1 VSLKTPLGRAAPMPA
16 ADGGDEVLRNYVDGA
31 WLVPDG
37 AELLDVPDPSTG
49 ARLARVPRS
58 RAVEVDA
65 AVTAARRAFL
75 GWREVPVA
83 ERARKVLALRSELEN
98 HFEELAASV
107 VRENG
112 KTLGEARGS
121 LRRGIEAT
129 EFAASAPTT
138 MQGSFLEDVS
148 PGVDTTLL
156 RQPVGVVAGIT
167 PFNFPVMIPLWMAPL
182 ALVCGNTFLLKPSER
197 VPLSATIL
205 ARLFDTAGFP
215 KGTFN
220 LVHGDAAAVNAIL
233 EHPGID
239 AVSFV
244 GSAPTARHVY
254 TTAAAHGKRVQA
266 LAGAKNHLIVM
277 PDADLDRAVPAILSS
292 AFGQS
297 GERCLAGSVVLA
309 VEPVGDALVG
319 RLAESV
325 RSLKLGPADD
335 PTTDVG
341 PVIRADHRA
350 RVLHWIEEGKSG
362 GATIAAQ
369 GPAPPGGPGFYVAP
383 VLFDRV
389 RPDMAIAQ
397 EEIFGP
403 VLSVIRVAS
412 LEEALEVANRA
423 RFGNASAIFTRDGR
437 AAREFTHRI
446 EAGMLGINLGVPAP
460 AAYFPFAGWKG
471 SFYGDLH
478 ATGRDAIEFYTRKK
492 VVTSRWG

>member
-1 VSLKTPLGRAAPMPA
+1 MPA
-16 ADGGDEVLRNYVDGA
+16 SGAGDEILSNFVDGA
-31 WLVPDG
+31 WVQPAG

-49 ARLARVPRS
+49 ARIARVPRS
-58 RAVEVDA
+58 RALDVDS
-65 AVTAARRAFL
+65 AVAAARRAFPL
-75 GWREVPVA
+75 WREVPVA
-83 ERARKVLALRSELEN
+83 ERARRVLALRLELEN

-112 KTLGEARGS
+112 KTLAEARGS
-121 LRRGIEAT
+121 VRRGIEAT

-138 MQGSFLEDVS
+138 MQGSFLEDVA
-148 PGVDTTLL
+148 PGVDTTML

-182 ALVCGNTFLLKPSER
+182 ALVCGNCFVLKPSER
-197 VPLSATIL
+197 VPLSATVL

-233 EHPGID
+233 EHPEID

-266 LAGAKNHLIVM
+266 LAGAKNHMIVM
-277 PDADLDRAVPAILSS
+277 PDADLERAVPAILSS

-309 VEPVGDALVG
+309 VGTVGDPLIG
-319 RLAESV
+319 RLAEAV
-325 RSLKLGPADD
+325 RNLKLGPADD
-335 PTTDVG
+335 PTTEVG

-350 RVLHWIEEGKSG
+350 RVLQWIEAGIAG
-362 GATIAAQ
+362 GATVAAR
-369 GPAPPGGPGFYVAP
+369 GSAPAEASGFYVAP

-389 RPDMAIAQ
+389 RPEMAIAQ

-403 VLSVIRVAS
+403 VLAVVRVAS
-412 LEEALEVANRA
+412 LDEALTVANRA
-423 RFGNASAIFTRDGR
+423 RFGNAAAIFTRDGH

-492 VVTSRWG
+492 VVTSRW

>member
-1 VSLKTPLGRAAPMPA
+1 MPA
-16 ADGGDEVLRNYVDGA
+16 SGTDDEILSNFVDGA
-31 WLVPDG
+31 WVQPAG
-37 AELLDVPDPSTG
+37 ADLLDVPDPSTG

-58 RAVEVDA
+58 RPVDVDSAVA
-65 AVTAARRAFL
+65 AARRAFSM
-75 GWREVPVA
+75 WREVPVA
-83 ERARKVLALRSELEN
+83 ERARRVLALRSELET
-98 HFEELAASV
+98 HFEELAANV

-112 KTLGEARGS
+112 KTLTEARGS
-121 LRRGIEAT
+121 VRRGIEAT

-138 MQGSFLEDVS
+138 MQGSFLEDVA
-148 PGVDTTLL
+148 PGIDTTLL

-182 ALVCGNTFLLKPSER
+182 ALVCGNVFVLKPSER
-197 VPLSATIL
+197 VPLSATLL
-205 ARLFDTAGFP
+205 ARLFDAAGFP

-297 GERCLAGSVVLA
+297 GERCLAGSVVVA
-309 VEPVGDALVG
+309 VEPVGDPLVG
-319 RLAESV
+319 RLAEAV
-325 RSLKLGPADD
+325 RRLKLGPADD
-335 PTTDVG
+335 PSTDVG

-350 RVLHWIEEGKSG
+350 RVLQWIETGTNG
-362 GATIAAQ
+362 GATVAAR
-369 GPAPPGGPGFYVAP
+369 GSAPADGGGYYVAP

-389 RPDMAIAQ
+389 RPEMAIAQ

-403 VLSVIRVAS
+403 VLAVIRVGS
-412 LEEALEVANRA
+412 LDEALTVANRA
-423 RFGNASAIFTRDGR
+423 RFGNAAAIFTRDGH

-492 VVTSRWG
+492 VVTSRW